1 MENSHVVLR
10 SMADISQFLYKFGF
24 ILGVLYLMSLK
35 KKTGA
40 HDVLFR
46 FSLLNTVLVLKKELN
61 NGP

>member
-1 MENSHVVLR
+1 
-10 SMADISQFLYKFGF
+10 MADISQFLYKFGF